1 LQITITQEQ
10 KISITIAIIPKYVI
24 NYTQL
29 QLVVIDPTLATM

>member
-10 KISITIAIIPKYVI
+10 KVAIAITITRKYAI

-29 QLVVIDPTLATM
+29 QLQL